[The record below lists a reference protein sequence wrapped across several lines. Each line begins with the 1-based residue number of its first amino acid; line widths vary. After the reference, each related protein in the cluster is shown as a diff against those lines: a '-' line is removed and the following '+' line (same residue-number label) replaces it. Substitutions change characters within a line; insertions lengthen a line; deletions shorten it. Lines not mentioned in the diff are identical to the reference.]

1 MASENSL
8 VRLIQSL
15 TVQLDLWTLLL
26 LERRI
31 RPAYSFRPPANLVAV
46 RDSYLLD
53 MLKATLPLGRNK
65 RTSRTVLNQPQ
76 KMRFKHVLSHG

>member
-31 RPAYSFRPPANLVAV
+31 RPANSFRPPANLVAV
-46 RDSYLLD
+46 LRFLSPGHVESDIAPWKKQEDVANSVEP
-53 MLKATLPLGRNK
+53 ATENK
-65 RTSRTVLNQPQ
+65 I
-76 KMRFKHVLSHG
+76 